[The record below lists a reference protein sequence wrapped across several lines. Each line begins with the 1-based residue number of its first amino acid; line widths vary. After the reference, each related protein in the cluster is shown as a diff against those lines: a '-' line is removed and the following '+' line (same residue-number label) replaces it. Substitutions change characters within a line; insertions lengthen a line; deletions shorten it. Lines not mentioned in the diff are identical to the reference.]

1 MRSILRILMIALA
14 TAFMGA
20 ACSSSKPEDPVPAQ
34 PPAAPKTE
42 SEPVPRFLQ
51 NIKTGQPLPQV
62 LSADLFRDTPA
73 LAAVYRTAARIPV
86 VLAQQ
91 PCYCH
96 CDRMGHSSL
105 LDCFA
110 TDHGA
115 ACDICI
121 KEVLVADRMTRAGAN
136 PVQVREAI
144 IRGDWKAE
152 ALPQ

>member
-1 MRSILRILMIALA
+1 MVAMA
-14 TAFMGA
+14 TAFMGT
-20 ACSSSKPEDPVPAQ
+20 ACSSSKPEEPVPVQ
-34 PPAAPKTE
+34 PPPAPKAE
-42 SEPVPRFLQ
+42 SEPVPRFIQ
-51 NIKTGQPLPQV
+51 NVKTGQPLPQV

-73 LAAVYRTAARIPV
+73 VAAVYRTAARIPV

-136 PVQVREAI
+136 PTRIREAI

-152 ALPQ
+152 PLPQ

>member
-1 MRSILRILMIALA
+1 MLSALRVLMIALL
-14 TAFMGA
+14 TALMGA
-20 ACSSSKPEDPVPAQ
+20 ACSKPTPEDALPAQ
-34 PPAAPKTE
+34 PPAAPKAE
-42 SEPVPRFLQ
+42 SEPIPPFLQ
-51 NIKTGQPLPQV
+51 NIKTGQTLPQV

-136 PVQVREAI
+136 PAQVREAI
-144 IRGDWKAE
+144 VRGDWKAE